1 MSNLERKHAP
11 LRELKFAGDE
21 ASMTFTGYASVFGNI
36 DDYGD
41 VVEPGAFADTLEEW
55 KARDMMPAMLLNHDA
70 FDLPVGVWSA
80 MEEDSYGLKV
90 SGHLAST
97 ARGQEAY
104 ALLKM
109 QPRPAISGL
118 SIGFMTRAS
127 VAGDGAS
134 VVRRRLTSVSLF
146 EISLVTFPAND
157 LARVDAVKSLSGMSE
172 RELERRLMRDAR
184 LCKRDAMA
192 IVSAVKSRGWPGRED
207 GQFDA
212 VEAALRRN
220 IAAMA
225 GR

>member
-1 MSNLERKHAP
+1 MGTIEHKQAP
-11 LRELKFAGDE
+11 LRELKFASDA
-21 ASMTFTGYASVFGNI
+21 ASMTFSGYASVFGNV

-41 VVEPGAFADTLEEW
+41 VVDQGAFTDTLEEW

-70 FDLPVGVWSA
+70 FDLPVGVWAA

-90 SGHLAST
+90 SGQLAAT
-97 ARGQEAY
+97 ERGQEAY

-118 SIGFMTRAS
+118 SIGFMTRAA
-127 VAGDGAS
+127 VTGDAAS
-134 VVRRRLTSVSLF
+134 GIRRRLTSVSLF

-157 LARVDAVKSLSGMSE
+157 LARVDAVKSLAGMSE
-172 RELERRLMRDAR
+172 RDLERRLMRDAR

-192 IVSAVKSRGWPGRED
+192 IVSAVKSRGWPCRED
-207 GQFDA
+207 GRLDE